1 MMLPVLSAV
10 LLLETALG
18 LMLVSK
24 VPPLEKLACMMMD
37 LTQTARGSAV
47 TKTLAGT
54 LFIFMASSV
63 STYTTVKSSVLREH
77 REYGHVDQ
85 SETFLLRTAELESA
99 LSGFIMLMA
108 LMINRVHYYLRGKR
122 GLTLQLE
129 VLKKQSKSAETE
141 YLRLKEEKN
150 QSSATDAS
158 DAEIKSLKEV
168 IADLRGK
175 VEQLQKDLQTKDK
188 EAKAAEG
195 NAQAIRKQSEGMALE
210 YERLLEDNENLRTQ
224 VSSFDRQHSR
234 SASKKDT

>member
-10 LLLETALG
+10 FLLETALG

-24 VPPLEKLACMMMD
+24 VPPLEKLACLMMD
-37 LTQTARGSAV
+37 LTQTTRGSAV
-47 TKTLAGT
+47 TKTLGGT

-63 STYTTVKSSVLREH
+63 STYTTVKSSVLREQ
-77 REYGHVDQ
+77 REHGHVDQ
-85 SETFLLRTAELESA
+85 SETFVLRTAELESA

-141 YLRLKEEKN
+141 YLRLKEERN
-150 QSSATDAS
+150 ESSGTDAS
-158 DAEIKSLKEV
+158 DAEMKSLKEV
-168 IADLRGK
+168 IADLRRK
-175 VEQLQKDLQTKDK
+175 VEQLQKDVQTKDK
-188 EAKAAEG
+188 EAKAAESS
-195 NAQAIRKQSEGMALE
+195 AQAIRKQSEGMALE